1 MVEVRRR
8 EKESTGSLLRRFTRK
23 IQQSKLLIDARS
35 NAHRVRLKSKT
46 KKKKDA
52 LRRVIKRKE
61 YERLRKLGKIS

>member
-23 IQQSKLLIDARS
+23 VQQSRVLLDARKK
-35 NAHRVRLKSKT
+35 AHRTRPKSKT
-46 KKKKDA
+46 KVRKDA

-61 YERLRKLGKIS
+61 YDRLRKLGKAD